1 MADDE
6 QYENRLTG
14 SYDEE
19 FDAAR
24 GARVGGV
31 ICPGDEFD
39 QLAARGD
46 RLVFVV
52 TTGRTLIVA
61 PQLERGFEIRHPVL
75 AGGAPVLAAGE
86 LDILVAG
93 TTRIVL
99 VLTNKS
105 GHYEPLQSCLVVAV
119 EVLVALGFEVP
130 AEVVQPYPELEQ

>member
-1 MADDE
+1 LAEEE

-24 GARVGGV
+24 EARVGGV

-52 TTGRTLIVA
+52 TIGRTLIVA

-93 TTRIVL
+93 PVRIVL
-99 VLTNKS
+99 ELTNKS
-105 GHYEPLQSCLVVAV
+105 GHYEPHQSCLVVAV
-119 EVLVALGFEVP
+119 EVLVGLEFEVP
-130 AEVVQPYPELEQ
+130 AEVVHPFLEIAQ